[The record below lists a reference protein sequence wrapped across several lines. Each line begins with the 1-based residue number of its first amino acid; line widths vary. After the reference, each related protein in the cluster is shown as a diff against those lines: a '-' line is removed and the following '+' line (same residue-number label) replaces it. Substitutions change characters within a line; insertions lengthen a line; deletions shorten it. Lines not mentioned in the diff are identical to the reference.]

1 MRHRLIVLV
10 AVSFLLGAC
19 AESVHPRVGSGVPAP
34 TWIEVE
40 KKPLFEESEEPA
52 ATRGPKK
59 IRARHI
65 LVMYH
70 GAAHA
75 AATIGRSRDEAW
87 SRAQEALR
95 RARAG
100 DDFEGLVGEYSDEPG
115 GAERG
120 GDLGEFTRERMVK
133 AFSAAAFKLKVGE
146 ISDVVET
153 QYGFHIIERTE

>member
-1 MRHRLIVLV
+1 MHQHLPAFVALSVLL
-10 AVSFLLGAC
+10 AGC
-19 AESVHPRVGSGVPAP
+19 AESVHPRVGTGVPAP
-34 TWIEVE
+34 TWVEVE
-40 KKPLFEESEEPA
+40 KEPLFEEEEAPEVQ
-52 ATRGPKK
+52 RGPRK

-75 AATIGRSRDEAW
+75 AATIGRSRDEAFK
-87 SRAQEALR
+87 RAQQALH

-115 GAERG
+115 GPARG

-133 AFSAAAFKLKVGE
+133 AFSDAAFQLQPGE

-153 QYGFHIIERTE
+153 QYGFHVIQRME

>member
-1 MRHRLIVLV
+1 M
-10 AVSFLLGAC
+10 SFALGAC
-19 AESVHPRVGSGVPAP
+19 AESVHPRVGTGIPRP

-40 KKPLFEESEEPA
+40 KKPLFDEEEAEDAPA
-52 ATRGPKK
+52 ERGPRK

-75 AATIGRSRDEAW
+75 AATIGRSRDDAYK
-87 SRAQEALR
+87 RAEEALR

-100 DDFEGLVGEYSDEPG
+100 DDFEGLVAEYSDEPG
-115 GAERG
+115 GPARG

-133 AFSAAAFKLKVGE
+133 AFSEAAFQLKPGE

-153 QYGFHIIERTE
+153 QYGFHIIQRTD